1 MEKWRWAIYALVVL
15 LIGWG
20 LYSLDSS
27 RSSMKNEAEDL
38 SSQLSV
44 SQNEKQNLLDEID
57 YLKNP
62 DNLVNKLKEQTSY
75 RKPDEKLII
84 VTSGATSSGNA
95 STTTSTR

>member
-1 MEKWRWAIYALVVL
+1 
-15 LIGWG
+15 
-20 LYSLDSS
+20 
-27 RSSMKNEAEDL
+27 MKNEAEEL

>member
-84 VTSGATSSGNA
+84 EIGRAHV
-95 STTTSTR
+95 